1 MKTYAAKVQTSNR
14 CTHRC
19 SYRYIY
25 RCREIQLEMLER
37 CSWRKVLN
45 LRLR

>member
-1 MKTYAAKVQTSNR
+1 MKTYAAKVQTSN
-14 CTHRC
+14 RC

>member
-14 CTHRC
+14 CSHRC

-25 RCREIQLEMLER
+25 RCRDTVGDAGDAAAVK
-37 CSWRKVLN
+37 C
-45 LRLR
+45 

>member
-14 CTHRC
+14 CTHR
-19 SYRYIY
+19 Y

>member
-19 SYRYIY
+19 SH
-25 RCREIQLEMLER
+25 RCRDTVGDAGEMQLA
-37 CSWRKVLN
+37 
-45 LRLR
+45 